1 MHQRA
6 KNCNPTTRYSMRKDL
21 FSALARRIFIGVC
34 VAIVAC
40 SSTTSPTVTT
50 NVGRC
55 SSSVVSVAVL
65 TSVTVACDS
74 STTLTLDAGGASYL
88 VVPQFA
94 TDTGS
99 IAQVGYTISASGGV
113 IASPSPIAS
122 PFTTASFARTSQSM
136 TPASS
141 DPGLMQRTFDA
152 AMTNRARQVRTSARR
167 EQNPSRAM
175 TLTAVPAGGRTR
187 QIQVVSS
194 TTFQR

>member
-1 MHQRA
+1 
-6 KNCNPTTRYSMRKDL
+6 MRKEL
-21 FSALARRIFIGVC
+21 SSAFARCIFIGVC

-113 IASPSPIAS
+113 IAPPSPLAS
-122 PFTTASFARTSQSM
+122 PLATASFAPTSPSM
-136 TPASS
+136 TPPSN
-141 DPGLMQRTFDA
+141 DPRLVQ
-152 AMTNRARQVRTSARR
+152 
-167 EQNPSRAM
+167 
-175 TLTAVPAGGRTR
+175 
-187 QIQVVSS
+187 
-194 TTFQR
+194 

>member
-1 MHQRA
+1 M
-6 KNCNPTTRYSMRKDL
+6 
-21 FSALARRIFIGVC
+21 GVW
-34 VAIVAC
+34 VEMVAC

-113 IASPSPIAS
+113 IASPSPLAS
-122 PFTTASFARTSQSM
+122 PFPTPSFARKSPSM
-136 TPASS
+136 TPAST
-141 DPGLMQRTFDA
+141 DPRLLDPT
-152 AMTNRARQVRTSARR
+152 
-167 EQNPSRAM
+167 
-175 TLTAVPAGGRTR
+175 
-187 QIQVVSS
+187 
-194 TTFQR
+194 